1 MVKHLTHK
9 LKIEGSNPAIGK
21 GKRKQ
26 RKEKGSGHKLFTTFT
41 AFVTTVCFVRSLH
54 YGHFLVTEL

>member
-1 MVKHLTHK
+1 VVEHLTHK

-26 RKEKGSGHKLFTTFT
+26 RKGKGSGHKLFTAFATAVTAISFVMTVSYGCFT
-41 AFVTTVCFVRSLH
+41 VAQW
-54 YGHFLVTEL
+54 